1 MTSENNVTYEL
12 TTISIGVLISGQP
25 YQRPVR
31 ERKLTK
37 LMQEWDPSLLDPLVV
52 SYRDG
57 CFYLVDGQHRV
68 ILLRRKF
75 NGDVT
80 VPCKLYH
87 GMTYQQEAELCYKL
101 DKSREH
107 LSMAQATNA
116 LLEAGTD
123 PEIIAIQRLLEANG
137 FTWALD
143 KDVAGDY
150 EITAVR
156 LTAQIAAELERDP
169 QVQKYVVL
177 QTCSYPTVLPDSGTV
192 NLTVETGDHNVFPV
206 SFSAGT
212 PPTEEN
218 EIALSALNVE
228 ELNLSV
234 GDTLRLF
241 MDGEEVGYTVC
252 GIYSDITNGGKTAKI
267 RSRPDAAP
275 VIWSVL
281 YASLL

>member
-1 MTSENNVTYEL
+1 MTSENNVTYEM
-12 TTISIGVLISGQP
+12 TTINTGILISGQP

-116 LLEAGTD
+116 LMEAGTD
-123 PEIIAIQRLLEANG
+123 PEIMAIQRLLEANG

-150 EITAVR
+150 EITAVSAVFRAYRLLGGAAFDRMLRLMAGAWNGAPSTLRAGFLSGMALFLKTYDTELTDQTAIKR
-156 LTAQIAAELERDP
+156 LTNIDP
-169 QVQKYVVL
+169 
-177 QTCSYPTVLPDSGTV
+177 
-192 NLTVETGDHNVFPV
+192 
-206 SFSAGT
+206 
-212 PPTEEN
+212 
-218 EIALSALNVE
+218 
-228 ELNLSV
+228 
-234 GDTLRLF
+234 
-241 MDGEEVGYTVC
+241 EEVMRR
-252 GIYSDITNGGKTAKI
+252 GKTDFSTN
-267 RSRPDAAP
+267 RAALRYAR
-275 VIWSVL
+275 VL
-281 YASLL
+281 WRLYNRQPGRKLAYRFKE